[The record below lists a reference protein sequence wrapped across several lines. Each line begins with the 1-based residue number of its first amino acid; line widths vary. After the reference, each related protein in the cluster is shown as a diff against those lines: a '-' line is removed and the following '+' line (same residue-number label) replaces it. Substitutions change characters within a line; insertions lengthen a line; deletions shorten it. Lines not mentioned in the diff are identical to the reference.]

1 MSDTQDANMK
11 SVKVPSLNG
20 KKEGF
25 QTWWIRCKPCGNA
38 YGFLPA
44 LSIKAEDGLPV
55 TEEASEDET
64 DVQQGARKRNKS
76 AVYYVTLAFT
86 TDEAMEFYHKGVT
99 DNYPSGLA
107 WLIVKAFHAQFKPQD
122 TISAYELSGALWNIK
137 MSPKESPDVMV
148 SRIAALKS
156 YYVVL
161 DYDELQLIAVVSNA
175 VTTEYMVI
183 IAVEE
188 RRHKKA

>member
-64 DVQQGARKRNKS
+64 DVQQGARKRN
-76 AVYYVTLAFT
+76 
-86 TDEAMEFYHKGVT
+86 
-99 DNYPSGLA
+99 NYPSGLA